1 MRRAGQREFAQR
13 LRRLRTARGLTQR
26 QLAGEGLSVSYVS
39 LLEAGRRS
47 PTPETVQALA
57 STLGCTP
64 AELLGEQDSP
74 VARPAAL
81 NVRFAQLALESGN
94 LDQAGE
100 HLDAVLALPDLDPL
114 DRTEALI
121 GQARMLQAQGR
132 LREAAAAYEQL
143 VQDAIDSPRYLAS
156 LDVVI
161 RWCRCLYELGE
172 LGRVV
177 EIGTGAMR
185 ELDRLA
191 AWQSEVAVQ
200 LLATVA
206 AAHFELGEVP
216 QAERLLREGLARAEQ
231 LRSPKARASVL
242 WNASHLASEDGR
254 HREALELA
262 EEALT
267 YFRQAGDRRAV
278 ARLLSQYGYL
288 LLRQD
293 PPRVA
298 EATGTL
304 EESLAILTEAG
315 FGYER
320 GYVLTELSRASLLR
334 GDARR
339 ALDEAER
346 AVAELGSEAALER
359 ARAETALAAALAASG
374 ERARAAEVF
383 DRAASTLGQLNA
395 SRHAAR
401 AWVELGNMLDEAGD
415 SAGAVRAFRQA
426 TASLHLTPPATREQR
441 QLAAGA
447 QPVQSTQS
455 HPQSSRRRHGVV

>member
-1 MRRAGQREFAQR
+1 M
-13 LRRLRTARGLTQR
+13 
-26 QLAGEGLSVSYVS
+26 
-39 LLEAGRRS
+39 
-47 PTPETVQALA
+47 
-57 STLGCTP
+57 
-64 AELLGEQDSP
+64 
-74 VARPAAL
+74 
-81 NVRFAQLALESGN
+81 
-94 LDQAGE
+94 
-100 HLDAVLALPDLDPL
+100 PDLDPL
-114 DRTEALI
+114 GRTDALI
-121 GQARMLQAQGR
+121 GLARVLEAQGR

-143 VQDAIDSPRYLAS
+143 VHDAIDSPRYLAS

-177 EIGTGAMR
+177 EVGTGAMR
-185 ELDRLA
+185 ELDRLQ
-191 AWQSEVAVQ
+191 AWQSDAAVQ

-267 YFRQAGDRRAV
+267 YFRQAGDRRAM

-304 EESLAILTEAG
+304 EESLAILHEAG
-315 FGYER
+315 YGYER

-334 GDARR
+334 GEARR
-339 ALDEAER
+339 AVGEAER
-346 AVAELGSEAALER
+346 AVAELGAEAALER
-359 ARAETALAAALAASG
+359 ARAEAVLAAALAADG
-374 ERARAAEVF
+374 QRGRAAEVF
-383 DRAASTLGQLNA
+383 DRAASTLGQLHA

-401 AWVELGNMLDEAGD
+401 AWVELGNMLDDAGD

-426 TASLHLTPPATREQR
+426 TVSMNLTSPAPRGQR
-441 QLAAGA
+441 QLAADK
-447 QPVQSTQS
+447 
-455 HPQSSRRRHGVV
+455 